1 MDKLWF
7 EGSHEIDCSIQQV
20 KKAFESLGM
29 HYIELVGLMPGISTV
44 ELVDEGI
51 MRRTN
56 ITKKIDVDELIVE
69 FDEEYK
75 AGRMINAKS
84 HIVDEFARSGEGVK
98 HRTIISGVNAPGFV
112 GFFYQ
117 IFGSKNIGN
126 AFLKSYKKYFEKYQG
141 MKKEIYLFGVEFTD
155 RNVGEWVVEKMH
167 I

>member
-20 KKAFESLGM
+20 KKAFENLGM

-44 ELVDEGI
+44 ELVDEGKDFITIKTNEGI
-51 MRRTN
+51 MKRTN

-98 HRTIISGVNAPGFV
+98 HRTIISGVKAPGFV

-117 IFGSKNIGN
+117 IFCSKNIGN
-126 AFLKSYKKYFEKYQG
+126 AFLKSYKKYFEK
-141 MKKEIYLFGVEFTD
+141 
-155 RNVGEWVVEKMH
+155 
-167 I
+167 